1 MKSLKNPFKN
11 LMLDEEE
18 KEIEKAVESGR
29 VRSIPNLKREI
40 KRYRQAAKYTLDK
53 TKNINIR
60 ISGRDLLQL
69 KAKSIEEG
77 IPYQTLAGSI
87 IHKYTTLSTR
97 RVE

>member
-1 MKSLKNPFKN
+1 MKSFKNPFKN
-11 LMLDEEE
+11 LILDEEE

-29 VRSIPNLKREI
+29 VKSIPNLKREI
-40 KRYRQAAKYTLDK
+40 GRFQKAAKYTLDK

-77 IPYQTLAGSI
+77 VPYQTLAGSI
-87 IHKYTTLSTR
+87 IHKYTSSTLS
-97 RVE
+97 

>member
-11 LMLDEEE
+11 LILDEEE

-40 KRYRQAAKYTLDK
+40 KRYQKAAKYTLDK

-60 ISGRDLLQL
+60 ISERDLLQL

-87 IHKYTTLSTR
+87 IHKYTSGAPS
-97 RVE
+97 